1 MSINSLPYVASI
13 AIMTA
18 RPVPDWDPRDPSVLR
33 DQRQAYDRMRER
45 CPVAYSEFLGWS
57 LFRYDDV
64 LRATGDPRTFSNATK
79 RHAVPNG
86 WDPPDHTLYRR
97 ALDPHFSPERMRAFE
112 PRCRRVAS
120 ALVEPL
126 LAKGEADF
134 IAEFA
139 EPYLLDVLCELLG
152 WPAENRAQLRDWT
165 LANQHATF
173 TAEPADQAAVANDFS
188 AYVRSQLETRRAR
201 AADPGDDMTSG
212 LLALQVGGKGL
223 SDDDIVSLLRNYVAG
238 AGTTVAAMGIAA
250 LHLVED
256 PTLQQRLRADASLV
270 PAFVEETLRCD
281 GPLVAN
287 GRTALADAQIG
298 GRTIPAGG
306 HVSFMWIAANRDER
320 VFPQPDA
327 IRFDRDP
334 APQLA
339 FGAGIH
345 TCLGAPLVRLEMR
358 VALEELL
365 ACSQHLSLAVADRPT
380 RAIYPGNGLTALPLR
395 LTR

>member
-1 MSINSLPYVASI
+1 
-13 AIMTA
+13 
-18 RPVPDWDPRDPSVLR
+18 
-33 DQRQAYDRMRER
+33 MRER

-79 RHAVPNG
+79 RHAIPNG
-86 WDPPDHTLYRR
+86 WDPPEHTLYRR
-97 ALDPHFSPERMRAFE
+97 ALDPHFSPERMRALE
-112 PRCRRVAS
+112 PRCRRVTS
-120 ALVEPL
+120 ALVAPL
-126 LAKGEADF
+126 LAKGEAEF

-152 WPAENRAQLRDWT
+152 WPAEDRAQLRDWT
-165 LANQHATF
+165 CANAHATF
-173 TAEPADQAAVANDFS
+173 TAVANDFS
-188 AYVRSQLETRRAR
+188 AYVRRQLETRRAR
-201 AADPGDDMTSG
+201 AADPSADMTSG
-212 LLALQVGGKGL
+212 LLALQVGDQRL

-256 PTLQQRLRADASLV
+256 HALQQRLRADASLV

-287 GRTALADAQIG
+287 GRTLLADAQVG
-298 GRTIPAGG
+298 GRTIPAGD
-306 HVSFMWIAANRDER
+306 HVSLMWIGANRDER

-365 ACSQHLSLAVADRPT
+365 AHSSNLSLAVADRPS
-380 RAIYPGNGLTALPLR
+380 RVVYPGNGLTALPLR
-395 LTR
+395 LTRR